1 MKKLI
6 HQLYEASIKEL
17 KAIKDLAIEY
27 EMLDEQET
35 LNWLDTINKISID
48 PNR

>member
-6 HQLYEASIKEL
+6 RQLYEASIKEL
-17 KAIKDLAIEY
+17 EAIKDLAIEY
-27 EMLDEQET
+27 DMLDEQET
-35 LNWLDTINKISID
+35 LNWLDKLNEISID